1 MLAHVRRESRRRKLL
16 HVKQVHVA
24 RHAPEA
30 HLVKGFLESNGIAAV
45 VRGEFLTSGWGELP
59 VDVCSVWIE
68 DERDYDRANALLVA
82 FFRGDLARESRGRA
96 WRCPKC
102 GEQLE
107 GQFTDCWKCGARRP

>member
-1 MLAHVRRESRRRKLL
+1 M
-16 HVKQVHVA
+16 KQIHVA

-30 HLVKGFLESNGIAAV
+30 HLVRGLLESNGIKAV

-59 VDVCSVWIE
+59 VDVCSVWISDDRQFE
-68 DERDYDRANALLVA
+68 RANALLVSYLN
-82 FFRGDLARESRGRA
+82 GDVARELRSRN

-107 GQFTDCWKCGARRP
+107 GQFNECWKCLTARPA